1 MGSPRGRIKGG
12 DWRTAE
18 EGSVHI
24 SQQGFHHLFF
34 FGGFCLINSEK
45 FGIYE
50 LLCLD
55 WKARRERERCRV
67 RRETQ
72 GHVSWEFM
80 RKIEEGGGGQNGK
93 FEYTDL
99 IWLLPAT
106 TILL

>member
-24 SQQGFHHLFF
+24 SQQRFHHLFF
-34 FGGFCLINSEK
+34 LVFCLINSEK

-55 WKARRERERCRV
+55 WKARRERE
-67 RRETQ
+67 
-72 GHVSWEFM
+72 VSRPEGDPGT
-80 RKIEEGGGGQNGK
+80 RLLGIYEE
-93 FEYTDL
+93 D
-99 IWLLPAT
+99 
-106 TILL
+106 